1 MIFAEVRAK
10 TGPERGRRHHKG
22 PSRFHTAAGCAS
34 ERCARRGRPR
44 SAITRNSACWRATVR
59 SARTPRLLPHTIRS
73 VCTPPPPH
81 ASRPMCITPQQISRG
96 SVERTC
102 ALALM
107 QRRPTPGLDTAR
119 GVPLRATLFSNRST
133 AMVRPRAPRP
143 SPRRFAWRPHPAP
156 RLLTDRLGQ
165 RYAGADESLER
176 RAE

>member
-10 TGPERGRRHHKG
+10 TGTPVTRDPQRSTRRRDAHRSGAPAGGGRGVPSRGTAPAGGQPFDQRGRRG
-22 PSRFHTAAGCAS
+22 CFHTLYD
-34 ERCARRGRPR
+34 RCARPRPR
-44 SAITRNSACWRATVR
+44 THHGPCAS
-59 SARTPRLLPHTIRS
+59 
-73 VCTPPPPH
+73 PPNE
-81 ASRPMCITPQQISRG
+81 ISRG